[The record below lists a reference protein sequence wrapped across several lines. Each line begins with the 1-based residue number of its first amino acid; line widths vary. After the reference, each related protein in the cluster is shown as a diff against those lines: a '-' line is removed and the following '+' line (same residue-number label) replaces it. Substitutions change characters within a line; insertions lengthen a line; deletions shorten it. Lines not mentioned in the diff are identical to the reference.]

1 MQVPKWVVRSHP
13 AFTSRIRS
21 AAMASVR
28 FRLNDKEA
36 TCKVAQPN
44 TATLASLLL
53 SVPALDADANV
64 QYRFTLRGKPLDPEA
79 PWRFA
84 GVPTNACVDVALP
97 LTDLPP
103 ALAPSRPVVVPNG
116 APVVAPSAPPAGDA
130 LAQAV
135 QAFRAQTWDAE
146 AKVALPT
153 LARLLRNA
161 FASPHED
168 KYRTLRTSNPALRD
182 KLGGSNA
189 ALDVLRAAG
198 FRDQARDGD
207 AFLVLEDADAA
218 TLARAHG
225 LVAALATELGCA
237 PVDPLP
243 AAPLPPPRAPAAAAV
258 AFDPFRTSVLSSQ
271 PRAPALEESPVQLR
285 VDALRQ
291 KQRELLQAT
300 LRRVERRPVLVR
312 APDDFNPRRFAR
324 AAAAAS
330 TPSED
335 DSADM
340 QALSLHHKEV
350 SERMRKQENFQTRA
364 MRELD
369 ELSRARV
376 FPHSVVRVLLPG
388 RVILQARFSPLE
400 TARDVAALVAE
411 ACSLPDV
418 AGFHLVSGPPP
429 QRVPLD
435 AVLHE
440 AGFVPSAVFQAVVDA
455 ADVSLEPAR
464 AEWGSVDDLLED
476 MPVGVPLAA
485 EPKREAPKPM
495 GKPKWLKGG

>member
-1 MQVPKWVVRSHP
+1 
-13 AFTSRIRS
+13 
-21 AAMASVR
+21 MASVR

-53 SVPALDADANV
+53 SVPALAADSNV
-64 QYRFTLRGKPLDPEA
+64 TYRFTLRGKPLDPDA

-97 LTDLPP
+97 SADHPP
-103 ALAPSRPVVVPNG
+103 PPPPPAPSRVPNAAAVAVE
-116 APVVAPSAPPAGDA
+116 APVAPTVVAAALLTAAPPSGDV

-153 LARLLRNA
+153 LAKLLRNA

-198 FRDQARDGD
+198 FRDCVRDGD
-207 AFLVLEDADAA
+207 AFLVLEDADVV

-225 LVAALATELGCA
+225 LVAALAAELGCA

-243 AAPLPPPRAPAAAAV
+243 AAPAAPPPRAAPAAAAA
-258 AFDPFRTSVLSSQ
+258 AFDPFRTSVLTSQ

-285 VDALRQ
+285 VNALRQ

-300 LRRVERRPVLVR
+300 LQRVERRPVLVR

-324 AAAAAS
+324 AAALAAAA
-330 TPSED
+330 TGSED
-335 DSADM
+335 DSTDM

-376 FPHSVVRVLLPG
+376 FPFCVVRVLLPG

-400 TARDVAALVAE
+400 TARDVAALVAD
-411 ACSLPDV
+411 ACGLPDA

-440 AGFVPSAVFQAVVDA
+440 AGFVPSAVFQAVA
-455 ADVSLEPAR
+455 ADASLVPAR
-464 AEWGSVDDLLED
+464 GEWGSVDDLLED
-476 MPVGVPLAA
+476 MPAGVALVA